1 MDVLP
6 AAYGLPA
13 SIALILG
20 GAVACFAGHRLFRI
34 VLGIYGFIIG
44 AMFTSSMMGASSQM
58 AMIVGAIVG
67 GLAGSLV
74 LVMAYFVGIAIIGAG
89 LGALI
94 AHTVWAWMGTGEPPV
109 IGVIVASIAGALAA
123 MMLQRY
129 VIIVG
134 TAIAGSWTMIVGAVN
149 ALATRGI
156 TRGASPSEVWI
167 LYPTSAQDAPW
178 APWAFLGLTIAG
190 IAVQLG
196 AAGGKGRRKKK

>member
-58 AMIVGAIVG
+58 AMIAGAIVG

-94 AHTVWAWMGTGEPPV
+94 GHTVWAWMGKDVP
-109 IGVIVASIAGALAA
+109 IGTFPRS
-123 MMLQRY
+123 
-129 VIIVG
+129 
-134 TAIAGSWTMIVGAVN
+134 
-149 ALATRGI
+149 
-156 TRGASPSEVWI
+156 
-167 LYPTSAQDAPW
+167 
-178 APWAFLGLTIAG
+178 
-190 IAVQLG
+190 
-196 AAGGKGRRKKK
+196 RR